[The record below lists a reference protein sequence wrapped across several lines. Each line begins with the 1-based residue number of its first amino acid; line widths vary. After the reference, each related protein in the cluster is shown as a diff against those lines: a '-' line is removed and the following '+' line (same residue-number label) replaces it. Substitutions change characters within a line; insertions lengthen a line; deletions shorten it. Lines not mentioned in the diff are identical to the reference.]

1 MLKTLK
7 GYIGEYRKTAVM
19 APVFIILEVILEMV
33 IPLLMAAIIDDGL
46 GQGNMGYVVRVGLI
60 MLAVSLASL
69 YCGAMA
75 AKLAATASTGFA
87 KNLREAMY
95 NQIQEFS
102 FSNIDRFSTADRK
115 SVV

>member
-33 IPLLMAAIIDDGL
+33 IPLLMAAIIDDG
-46 GQGNMGYVVRVGLI
+46 
-60 MLAVSLASL
+60 
-69 YCGAMA
+69 
-75 AKLAATASTGFA
+75 
-87 KNLREAMY
+87 
-95 NQIQEFS
+95 
-102 FSNIDRFSTADRK
+102 DRK